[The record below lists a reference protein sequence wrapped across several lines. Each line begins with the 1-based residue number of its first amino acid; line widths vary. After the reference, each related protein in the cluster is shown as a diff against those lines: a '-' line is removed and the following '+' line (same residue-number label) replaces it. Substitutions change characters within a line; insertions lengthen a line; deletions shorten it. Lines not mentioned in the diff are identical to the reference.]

1 MALDRANR
9 REVKRSGFAV
19 DVARVGRTLLS
30 DAFDVGLILL
40 LPLGLN
46 LPVWVGHSCPTPL
59 TLRLILPLPLR
70 LNLPVWVG
78 HSCPTPLTLRLILLL
93 PLGLKLPVM
102 GRTLLSDA
110 FDFVC
115 S

>member
-1 MALDRANR
+1 M
-9 REVKRSGFAV
+9 
-19 DVARVGRTLLS
+19 LL
-30 DAFDVGLILL
+30 
-40 LPLGLN
+40 
-46 LPVWVGHSCPTPL
+46 VWVGHSCPTPL